1 MGSNTKYLGII
12 LAAGKGNRLDF
23 NGPKPLFNVFGLP
36 MIDYIINSFLK
47 TGMIDLLTVVGYQ
60 KERVINHIEGRSS
73 YITQNKQLGTG
84 HAAAQCIDYIKKYKN
99 TFIVVGDAP
108 FISTKHLM
116 NMINKHTKENAD
128 CTFLYSKFPITLP
141 YGRLL
146 FNKDGK
152 LKELVEDHKADSIT
166 KKLQNYFTSQY
177 LFKSRTLIKLLNRI
191 KPDPTTGE
199 YNLTDSINLL
209 IKDKGKLSSIF
220 IENYWELLGINSLN
234 DLSYIRS
241 LNEQKKR

>member
-1 MGSNTKYLGII
+1 MGNNSKYLGII

-23 NGPKPLFNVFGLP
+23 SGPKPLFNVFGRP
-36 MIDYIINSFLK
+36 MIDYLINSFLK
-47 TGMIDLLTVVGYQ
+47 IGMIDLLTVVGHQ

-116 NMINKHTKENAD
+116 NMINKHSKEKAD
-128 CTFLYSKFPITLP
+128 CTFLYSKFPIRLP

-146 FNKDGK
+146 FDDDGR
-152 LKELVEDHKADSIT
+152 LKELVEDHQADLTT
-166 KKLQNYFTSQY
+166 KKQKNYFTSQY
-177 LFKSRTLIKLLNRI
+177 LFKSRILIKLLNRI

-209 IKDKGKLSSIF
+209 IKDKGKLSPIF
-220 IENYWELLGINSLN
+220 IKNYWELIGINSLN
-234 DLSYIRS
+234 DLSLIRS
-241 LNEQKKR
+241 LYEQK